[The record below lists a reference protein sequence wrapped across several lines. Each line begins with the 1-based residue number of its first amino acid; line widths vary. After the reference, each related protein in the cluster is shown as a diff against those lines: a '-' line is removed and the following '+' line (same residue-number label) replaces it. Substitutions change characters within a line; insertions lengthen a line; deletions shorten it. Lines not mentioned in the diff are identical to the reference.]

1 MDQRV
6 PPPQKDTAAQKPGA
20 KSADRAATPPVPKQ
34 LPEIRLGRPMP
45 QLDARAVF
53 ADLARRYGGSI
64 DLSGKF
70 KAVFLIGRG
79 KSGKT
84 TTARYI
90 AECWAKLGLDYL
102 VLDADKTNPVLNE
115 YMRAKRP
122 RSYDDD
128 SIATWIADETFGA
141 IGTKIHVLVDLGGG
155 DTALGVLV
163 ERIPGF
169 VADIEAAGGAVIACC
184 TLGSSVDD
192 LGPLANLHAVGFR
205 PTATA
210 LLLSEA
216 SLTTPINEASFAAIQ
231 AHSFYKEMIAN
242 QRTVPILVP
251 ALQAAQEV
259 ELRRMNFGEAGSG
272 VAPPGGYA
280 LGPYHQAVV
289 RAWLAKMEQAFS
301 PIASWFK

>member
-1 MDQRV
+1 MDQSV
-6 PPPQKDTAAQKPGA
+6 PPPPKTTPAQKPGA
-20 KSADRAATPPVPKQ
+20 KPVVRSAAPSAPRQ

-45 QLDARAVF
+45 QLDARAAF
-53 ADLARRYGGSI
+53 AELARRYGGNI
-64 DLSGKF
+64 DLSDKF

-79 KSGKT
+79 NSGKT
-84 TTARYI
+84 TAARYI
-90 AECWAKLGLDYL
+90 AERWVKLGLDHIT
-102 VLDADKTNPVLNE
+102 LDADKTNPVLNE
-115 YMRAKRP
+115 YIHAERP
-122 RSYDDD
+122 PSYDDA
-128 SIATWIADETFGA
+128 SMATWIADQTFGA
-141 IGTKIHVLVDLGGG
+141 IGTGIHVLVDLGGG
-155 DTALGVLV
+155 DSALGALV

-169 VADIEAAGGAVIACC
+169 VADLEAAGGAVIACC

-216 SLTTPINEASFAAIQ
+216 SLATPINEASFAAIQ

-259 ELRRMNFGEAGSG
+259 ELRRMNFEEAGSG
-272 VAPPGGYA
+272 VAPPGGFA

-289 RAWLAKMEQAFS
+289 RAWLTKMEQAFS